1 VIELRKENSKISK
14 EVLELEFDLERI
26 REVVMSP
33 NLEQMRT
40 LIEDI
45 YDWKVYRQSR
55 SEKEIENLQSTAV
68 AEKKVDLP
76 ESLEVL

>member
-1 VIELRKENSKISK
+1 
-14 EVLELEFDLERI
+14 
-26 REVVMSP
+26 MSP

-55 SEKEIENLQSTAV
+55 LEKEIENLQSTAV
-68 AEKKVDLP
+68 ADEKIDLL
-76 ESLEVL
+76 ESLEVLQ